1 MLFAETLA
9 VACAIHPGVLIPV
22 FPASLL
28 VTVLDLVYFKTD
40 RKSFKRGVVALG
52 AALALGNAW
61 LVQFLIYGIPQ
72 DIGAAAPILDKL
84 FHTDRAA
91 RDVVQSADTVV
102 QIVSPSTLLYALFF
116 FSLFFLLFALL
127 RKDRQEKVSLAVIP
141 LTALGTLFLYYA
153 PNMGLPRFVD
163 QSRMQSFLSFSYALA
178 AGGFYYVFVERMCLR
193 RLLPVRFFPASL
205 ALAFVLALAAMLLT
219 PRWIDDPK
227 YWRQARSMELKETPY
242 FIYEIGDSFQPFSYT
257 VVSNVEGFSQVY
269 SHGYHMN
276 PQEFLTTYAPFA
288 KTLKIPTDYVF
299 IFIENMPVP
308 YQGGGQ
314 YWYRWRGDIMTKLK
328 DWIALYGLHHRNLR
342 LWKETR
348 DVQVYLIDNRNAQDK
363 KAQKLKQL
371 RGEDR

>member
-1 MLFAETLA
+1 
-9 VACAIHPGVLIPV
+9 
-22 FPASLL
+22 
-28 VTVLDLVYFKTD
+28 
-40 RKSFKRGVVALG
+40 
-52 AALALGNAW
+52 
-61 LVQFLIYGIPQ
+61 
-72 DIGAAAPILDKL
+72 
-84 FHTDRAA
+84 
-91 RDVVQSADTVV
+91 
-102 QIVSPSTLLYALFF
+102 
-116 FSLFFLLFALL
+116 
-127 RKDRQEKVSLAVIP
+127 
-141 LTALGTLFLYYA
+141 
-153 PNMGLPRFVD
+153 
-163 QSRMQSFLSFSYALA
+163 MQSFLSFSYALA